1 MILVRDKCF
10 AGYSKLFQDSYE
22 SFAQLKQSA
31 AGAFFPRRRTFRR
44 LKCPLRICMTI
55 DDKSMKTEA
64 STFEA
69 KQIVRLRRGDVVRRL
84 VQRDKTPL
92 AVLLMA
98 AVVGTLAGLVG
109 VAFEKSVSWVQN
121 MRIGS
126 LVQVADHGF
135 LIWPLA
141 FILSALLAMVGY
153 FLVRRFAPEAGGSGI
168 PEIEGALEE
177 LRPVRWW
184 RVLPVK
190 FIGGMGTLGAGMVLG
205 REGPTVQLGGNVGRM
220 VLDIFRMRSPEAR
233 HTLLATGAAAG
244 LSAAFNAPL
253 AGILFIIEEMR
264 PQFRYNLISIK
275 AVFTGVIMSS
285 IVFRIFNGESAI
297 IEVGKLSDA
306 PVNTLWL
313 YLILGMIF
321 GCVGPL
327 FNSLVLRTQDMF
339 QRIHG
344 GNTKKWVLIGGLI
357 GGMCGVLGLI
367 QPAAA
372 GGGFNL
378 IPIAAA
384 GNFSVGLLLF
394 IFIAR
399 VITTL
404 LCFSS
409 GAPGGI
415 FAPMLALGTLLGTAF
430 GMAVTPMLPAYHL
443 DAGTFAIAGMGAL
456 LAASIRA
463 PLTGIVLVL
472 EMTDNYQLI
481 LPMII
486 TCLGATLLA
495 QFLGGK
501 PLYSTILE
509 RTLAK
514 QAAEQAAK
522 AQQVAGENT

>member
-1 MILVRDKCF
+1 MARMTFFLFVLLIIDNGMKAENPSSSAHQFVRV
-10 AGYSKLFQDSYE
+10 
-22 SFAQLKQSA
+22 
-31 AGAFFPRRRTFRR
+31 RRS
-44 LKCPLRICMTI
+44 
-55 DDKSMKTEA
+55 DA
-64 STFEA
+64 
-69 KQIVRLRRGDVVRRL
+69 VRRL
-84 VQRDKTPL
+84 IQRDKTPL

-98 AVVGTLAGLVG
+98 AVVGTLAGLIG
-109 VAFEKSVSWVQN
+109 VAFEKSVNWVQN
-121 MRIGS
+121 LRLGA
-126 LVQVADHGF
+126 LVEVADHWF
-135 LIWPLA
+135 LVWPLA

-205 REGPTVQLGGNVGRM
+205 REGPMVQLGGNLGRM
-220 VLDIFRMRSPEAR
+220 VVDVFRMRSPEAR

-275 AVFTGVIMSS
+275 AVFTGVIMAT
-285 IVFRIFNGESAI
+285 IVFRIFNGDKAV
-297 IEVGKLSDA
+297 IEVGKLSNA

-327 FNSLVLRTQDMF
+327 FNTLVLRTQDMF
-339 QRIHG
+339 QRLHG
-344 GNTKKWVLIGGLI
+344 GNIKKWVLIGGLI
-357 GGMCGVLGLI
+357 GGSCGVLGLI
-367 QPAAA
+367 QPAAS

-430 GMAVTPMLPAYHL
+430 GMAATPLFPAYHL

-456 LAASIRA
+456 LAASVRA

-501 PLYSTILE
+501 PLYSTILQ

-514 QAAEQAAK
+514 QKAEQEAK
-522 AQQVAGENT
+522 AQPVGGENT

>member
-1 MILVRDKCF
+1 
-10 AGYSKLFQDSYE
+10 
-22 SFAQLKQSA
+22 
-31 AGAFFPRRRTFRR
+31 
-44 LKCPLRICMTI
+44 
-55 DDKSMKTEA
+55 MKTDT
-64 STFEA
+64 STFLA
-69 KQIVRLRRGDVVRRL
+69 QQIVRLRRRDQIRRL
-84 VQRDKTPL
+84 MQRDKTPL
-92 AVLLMA
+92 AILFMA
-98 AVVGTLAGLVG
+98 AVVGTLTGLVG
-109 VAFEKSVSWVQN
+109 VAFEKTVSWVQN
-121 MRIGS
+121 MRIGA
-126 LVQVADHGF
+126 LVQVADHAF
-135 LIWPLA
+135 LLWPLA

-153 FLVRRFAPEAGGSGI
+153 FLVRKFAPEAGGSGI

-205 REGPTVQLGGNVGRM
+205 REGPTVQIGGNLGRM
-220 VLDIFRMRSPEAR
+220 VLDVFRMRSAEAR

-285 IVFRIFNGESAI
+285 IVFRIFNGEAPI

-313 YLILGMIF
+313 YLILGIIF
-321 GCVGPL
+321 GCVGPV

-339 QRIHG
+339 QRFHG
-344 GNTKKWVLIGGLI
+344 GEIKKWVLMGGAIGGL
-357 GGMCGVLGLI
+357 CGILGLI
-367 QPAAA
+367 EPAAA

-394 IFIAR
+394 IFITR
-399 VITTL
+399 VVTTL

-409 GAPGGI
+409 RAGGI

-430 GMAVTPMLPAYHL
+430 GMAAAVLFPQYHL
-443 DAGTFAIAGMGAL
+443 EAGTFAIAGMGAL
-456 LAASIRA
+456 MAASVRA

-501 PLYSTILE
+501 PLYSTILA

-514 QAAEQAAK
+514 QDAEQAAK
-522 AQQVAGENT
+522 NQNAPAGENT

>member
-1 MILVRDKCF
+1 M
-10 AGYSKLFQDSYE
+10 G
-22 SFAQLKQSA
+22 AQ
-31 AGAFFPRRRTFRR
+31 
-44 LKCPLRICMTI
+44 RIFLT
-55 DDKSMKTEA
+55 TEP
-64 STFEA
+64 
-69 KQIVRLRRGDVVRRL
+69 VRLARMPFFLFVLLIIDNGMKAENPSSSAHQFVRVRRSDAVRRL
-84 VQRDKTPL
+84 IQRDKTPL

-109 VAFEKSVSWVQN
+109 VAFEKSVNWVQN
-121 MRIGS
+121 VRIGA
-126 LVQVADHGF
+126 LVEVADHWF
-135 LIWPLA
+135 LVWPLA

-177 LRPVRWW
+177 FRPVRWW

-205 REGPTVQLGGNVGRM
+205 REGPMVQLGGNLGRM
-220 VLDIFRMRSPEAR
+220 VVDVFRMRSPEAR

-275 AVFTGVIMSS
+275 AVFTGVIMAT
-285 IVFRIFNGESAI
+285 IVFRIFNGDKAV
-297 IEVGKLSDA
+297 IEVGKLSNA

-327 FNSLVLRTQDMF
+327 FNTLVLRTQDMF

-344 GNTKKWVLIGGLI
+344 GNIKKWVLIGGLI
-357 GGMCGVLGLI
+357 GGSCGVLGLI
-367 QPAAA
+367 QPAAS

-430 GMAVTPMLPAYHL
+430 GMAATPLFPAYHL

-456 LAASIRA
+456 LAASVRA

-501 PLYSTILE
+501 PLYSTILQ

-514 QAAEQAAK
+514 QKAEQEAR
-522 AQQVAGENT
+522 AQPVGGENT

>member
-1 MILVRDKCF
+1 M
-10 AGYSKLFQDSYE
+10 GS
-22 SFAQLKQSA
+22 
-31 AGAFFPRRRTFRR
+31 RRIFLT
-44 LKCPLRICMTI
+44 
-55 DDKSMKTEA
+55 TEP
-64 STFEA
+64 
-69 KQIVRLRRGDVVRRL
+69 VRLARMTFFLFVLLIIDNGMKAENPSSSAHQFVRVRRSDAVRRL
-84 VQRDKTPL
+84 IQRDKTPL

-98 AVVGTLAGLVG
+98 AVVGTLAGLIG
-109 VAFEKSVSWVQN
+109 VAFEKSVNWVQN
-121 MRIGS
+121 LRIGA
-126 LVQVADHGF
+126 LVEVADHWF
-135 LIWPLA
+135 LVWPLA

-205 REGPTVQLGGNVGRM
+205 REGPMVQLGGNLGRM
-220 VLDIFRMRSPEAR
+220 VVDVFRMRSPEAR

-275 AVFTGVIMSS
+275 AVFSGVIMAT
-285 IVFRIFNGESAI
+285 IVFRIFNGDKAV
-297 IEVGKLSDA
+297 IEVGKLSNA

-327 FNSLVLRTQDMF
+327 FNTLVLRTQDMF
-339 QRIHG
+339 QRLHG
-344 GNTKKWVLIGGLI
+344 GNIKKWVLIGGLI
-357 GGMCGVLGLI
+357 GGSCGVLGLI
-367 QPAAA
+367 QPAAS

-430 GMAVTPMLPAYHL
+430 GMAATPLFPAYHL

-456 LAASIRA
+456 LAASVRA

-501 PLYSTILE
+501 PLYSTILQ

-514 QAAEQAAK
+514 QKAEQEAK
-522 AQQVAGENT
+522 AQPVGGENT

>member
-1 MILVRDKCF
+1 MARMTFFLFVLLIIDNGMKAENPSSSAHQFVRV
-10 AGYSKLFQDSYE
+10 
-22 SFAQLKQSA
+22 
-31 AGAFFPRRRTFRR
+31 RRS
-44 LKCPLRICMTI
+44 
-55 DDKSMKTEA
+55 DA
-64 STFEA
+64 
-69 KQIVRLRRGDVVRRL
+69 VRRL
-84 VQRDKTPL
+84 IQRDKTPL

-98 AVVGTLAGLVG
+98 AVVGMLAGLIG
-109 VAFEKSVSWVQN
+109 VAFEKSVNWVQN
-121 MRIGS
+121 LRIGA
-126 LVQVADHGF
+126 LVEVADHWF
-135 LIWPLA
+135 LVWPLA

-205 REGPTVQLGGNVGRM
+205 REGPMVQLGGNLGRM
-220 VLDIFRMRSPEAR
+220 VVDVFRMRSPEAR

-275 AVFTGVIMSS
+275 AVFTGVIMAT
-285 IVFRIFNGESAI
+285 IVFRIFNGDKAV
-297 IEVGKLSDA
+297 IEVGKLSNA

-327 FNSLVLRTQDMF
+327 FNTLVLRTQDMF
-339 QRIHG
+339 QRLHG
-344 GNTKKWVLIGGLI
+344 GNIKKWVLIGGLI
-357 GGMCGVLGLI
+357 GGSCGVLGLI
-367 QPAAA
+367 QPAAS

-430 GMAVTPMLPAYHL
+430 GMAATPLFPAYHL

-456 LAASIRA
+456 LAASVRA

-501 PLYSTILE
+501 PLYSTILQ

-514 QAAEQAAK
+514 QKAEQEAK
-522 AQQVAGENT
+522 AQPVGGENT

>member
-1 MILVRDKCF
+1 MNS
-10 AGYSKLFQDSYE
+10 GSPS
-22 SFAQLKQSA
+22 
-31 AGAFFPRRRTFRR
+31 
-44 LKCPLRICMTI
+44 
-55 DDKSMKTEA
+55 
-64 STFEA
+64 FEA
-69 KQIVRLRRGDVVRRL
+69 RQVIRLRRGDVIRRIIR
-84 VQRDKTPL
+84 RDKTPI
-92 AVLLMA
+92 AILLMA
-98 AVVGTLAGLVG
+98 ALVGSVAGLVG
-109 VAFEKSVSWVQN
+109 VAFEKAVNQVQYLR
-121 MRIGS
+121 MDALAG
-126 LVQVADHGF
+126 VASHGW
-135 LIWPLA
+135 LLWPLA
-141 FILSALLAMVGY
+141 FLLSAVLAALGY

-184 RVLPVK
+184 RVIPVK

-205 REGPTVQLGGNVGRM
+205 REGPTVQLGGNIGRM
-220 VLDIFRMRSPEAR
+220 MLDIFRMRGAEAR

-285 IVFRIFNGESAI
+285 VVFRIFNGEGAV
-297 IEVGKLSDA
+297 IEVGKLANA
-306 PVNTLWL
+306 PLETLWL
-313 YLILGMIF
+313 YLLLGMIF
-321 GCVGPL
+321 GIVGPL
-327 FNSLVLRTQDMF
+327 FNFLVLRTQDMF
-339 QRIHG
+339 ARLHG
-344 GNTKKWVLIGGLI
+344 GSLKKWVLIGALL
-357 GGMCGVLGLI
+357 GGMCGILALI
-367 QPAAA
+367 EPAAA
-372 GGGFNL
+372 GGGFDL

-384 GNFSVGLLLF
+384 GNYTVGLLLF

-399 VITTL
+399 VVTTL

-430 GMAVTPMLPAYHL
+430 GMACAVWFPAYHL
-443 DAGTFAIAGMGAL
+443 QAGTFAIAGMGAL
-456 LAASIRA
+456 FAASVRA

-501 PLYSTILE
+501 PLYASILA
-509 RTLAK
+509 RTLA
-514 QAAEQAAK
+514 QQE
-522 AQQVAGENT
+522 AQGRPAGEGQNT

>member
-1 MILVRDKCF
+1 M
-10 AGYSKLFQDSYE
+10 G
-22 SFAQLKQSA
+22 AQ
-31 AGAFFPRRRTFRR
+31 
-44 LKCPLRICMTI
+44 RIFLT
-55 DDKSMKTEA
+55 TEP
-64 STFEA
+64 
-69 KQIVRLRRGDVVRRL
+69 VRLARMPFFLFVLLIIDNGMKAENPSSSAHQFVRVRRSDAVRRL
-84 VQRDKTPL
+84 IQRDKTPL

-109 VAFEKSVSWVQN
+109 VAFEKSVNWVQN
-121 MRIGS
+121 VRIGA
-126 LVQVADHGF
+126 LVEVADHWF
-135 LIWPLA
+135 LVWPLA

-205 REGPTVQLGGNVGRM
+205 REGPMVQLGGNLGRM
-220 VLDIFRMRSPEAR
+220 VVDVFRMRSPEAR

-275 AVFTGVIMSS
+275 AVFTGVIMAT
-285 IVFRIFNGESAI
+285 IVFRIFNGDKAV
-297 IEVGKLSDA
+297 IEVGKLSNA

-327 FNSLVLRTQDMF
+327 FNTLVLRTQDMF
-339 QRIHG
+339 QRLHG
-344 GNTKKWVLIGGLI
+344 GNIKKWVLIGGLI
-357 GGMCGVLGLI
+357 GGSCGVLGLI
-367 QPAAA
+367 QPAAS

-404 LCFSS
+404 FCFSS

-430 GMAVTPMLPAYHL
+430 GMAATPLFPAYHL

-456 LAASIRA
+456 LAASVRA

-501 PLYSTILE
+501 PLYSTILQ

-514 QAAEQAAK
+514 QKAEQEAK
-522 AQQVAGENT
+522 AQPVGGENT

>member
-1 MILVRDKCF
+1 MTTNN
-10 AGYSKLFQDSYE
+10 S
-22 SFAQLKQSA
+22 SFEEQQLA
-31 AGAFFPRRRTFRR
+31 RVRRRISIRR
-44 LKCPLRICMTI
+44 LLN
-55 DDKSMKTEA
+55 
-64 STFEA
+64 
-69 KQIVRLRRGDVVRRL
+69 
-84 VQRDKTPL
+84 RDKTPL
-92 AVLLMA
+92 MILIMA

-109 VAFEKSVSWVQN
+109 IAFEKAVNVVLNW
-121 MRIGS
+121 RIGTLAATADRS
-126 LVQVADHGF
+126 WLV
-135 LIWPLA
+135 WPLA
-141 FILSALLAMVGY
+141 FGLSALLAMVGY
-153 FLVRRFAPEAGGSGI
+153 FLVRKFAPEAGGSGI

-184 RVLPVK
+184 RVIPVK
-190 FIGGMGTLGAGMVLG
+190 FLGGMGTLGAGMVLG
-205 REGPTVQLGGNVGRM
+205 REGPMVQLGGNIGRM
-220 VLDIFRMRSPEAR
+220 VADIFRMRSGEAQ

-285 IVFRIFNGESAI
+285 IVFRIFNGEGAV
-297 IEVGKLSDA
+297 IEVGKFTNA

-321 GCVGPL
+321 GVVGPL
-327 FNSLVLRTQDMF
+327 FNTLILRTQDLF

-344 GNTKKWVLIGGLI
+344 GNMTKWVLVGGLL
-357 GGMCGVLGLI
+357 GGMCGVLGVI
-367 QPAAA
+367 EPETS
-372 GGGFNL
+372 GGGFSL

-384 GNFSVGLLLF
+384 GNFSIGMLLF
-394 IFIAR
+394 LFFTR

-430 GMAVTPMLPAYHL
+430 GMAAAVGFPAYHL
-443 DAGTFAIAGMGAL
+443 EAGTFAIAGMGAL
-456 LAASIRA
+456 LAASLRA
-463 PLTGIVLVL
+463 PLTGILLVL

-501 PLYSTILE
+501 PLYSTILA

-514 QAAEQAAK
+514 QEAELAVKQ
-522 AQQVAGENT
+522 NT

>member
-1 MILVRDKCF
+1 
-10 AGYSKLFQDSYE
+10 
-22 SFAQLKQSA
+22 
-31 AGAFFPRRRTFRR
+31 
-44 LKCPLRICMTI
+44 
-55 DDKSMKTEA
+55 MKPETP
-64 STFEA
+64 SFEA
-69 KQIVRLRRGDVVRRL
+69 QQIIRLRRGDMVRRL
-84 VQRDKTPL
+84 VRRDKTPL
-92 AVLLMA
+92 AVLIMA
-98 AVVGTLAGLVG
+98 AVVGTLAGLAGVG
-109 VAFEKSVSWVQN
+109 FEKAVNWVLHYRVSMLLN
-121 MRIGS
+121 FADS
-126 LVQVADHGF
+126 HFLV
-135 LIWPLA
+135 WPLA
-141 FILSALLAMVGY
+141 FIASALLAMVGY
-153 FLVRRFAPEAGGSGI
+153 WLVRRFAQEAGGSGI

-184 RVLPVK
+184 RVIPVK
-190 FIGGMGTLGAGMVLG
+190 FIGGLGTLGAGMVLG
-205 REGPTVQLGGNVGRM
+205 REGPTVQLGGNIGRM
-220 VLDIFRMRSPEAR
+220 VLDIFRIRGAESR

-264 PQFRYNLISIK
+264 PQFRYSLISIK
-275 AVFTGVIMSS
+275 AVFIGVIMST
-285 IVFRIFNGESAI
+285 IVFRYFNGEVSV
-297 IEVGKLSDA
+297 IEVGKLSVA

-321 GCVGPL
+321 GIVGPI
-327 FNSLVLRTQDMF
+327 FNSLIFRTQDMF
-339 QRIHG
+339 QRLHG
-344 GNTKKWVLIGGLI
+344 GETKKWVLIGGIL
-357 GGMCGVLGLI
+357 GGVCGVLGFI
-367 QPAAA
+367 EPEAA

-384 GNFSVGLLLF
+384 GNYAVGTLLF

-399 VITTL
+399 IITTL

-415 FAPMLALGTLLGTAF
+415 FAPMLALGTLFGTAY
-430 GMAVTPMLPAYHL
+430 GMACTAWFPGYHL
-443 DAGTFAIAGMGAL
+443 EAGTFAIAGMGAL
-456 LAASIRA
+456 FAASVRA

-501 PLYSTILE
+501 PLYSSILA

-514 QAAEQAAK
+514 QDAQTKSAQPQAASL
-522 AQQVAGENT
+522 ENT

>member
-1 MILVRDKCF
+1 MKAETSSF
-10 AGYSKLFQDSYE
+10 E
-22 SFAQLKQSA
+22 SQQL
-31 AGAFFPRRRTFRR
+31 
-44 LKCPLRICMTI
+44 L
-55 DDKSMKTEA
+55 
-64 STFEA
+64 
-69 KQIVRLRRGDVVRRL
+69 RLRRRHVMRRL
-84 VQRDKTPL
+84 LNRDKTPL
-92 AVLLMA
+92 AILLMA
-98 AVVGTLAGLVG
+98 AVVGTITGLAG
-109 VAFEKSVSWVQN
+109 VAFEKAVTWVQN
-121 MRIGS
+121 GRIET
-126 LVQVADHGF
+126 LTQVADHGF
-135 LIWPLA
+135 LLWPLA

-205 REGPTVQLGGNVGRM
+205 REGPTVQIGGNIGRM
-220 VLDIFRMRSPEAR
+220 VLDLFRMRSPEAR

-285 IVFRIFNGESAI
+285 IVFRIFNGEVAI
-297 IEVGKLSDA
+297 IDVGHLSNA

-327 FNSLVLRTQDMF
+327 FNALVLRTQDMF
-339 QRIHG
+339 QQLHG
-344 GNTKKWVLIGGLI
+344 GEIKKWVLIGGVI
-357 GGMCGVLGLI
+357 GGSCGVLGLI

-372 GGGFNL
+372 GGGFYL

-384 GNFSVGLLLF
+384 GNYTIGVLLF
-394 IFIAR
+394 IFVAR
-399 VITTL
+399 VVTTL

-415 FAPMLALGTLLGTAF
+415 FAPMLALGTLFGTAF
-430 GMAVTPMLPAYHL
+430 GMAAAVSFPAYQL

-456 LAASIRA
+456 LAASLRA

-501 PLYSTILE
+501 PLYSSILA

-514 QAAEQAAK
+514 QQAEQERNT
-522 AQQVAGENT
+522 QQVSGENT

>member
-1 MILVRDKCF
+1 M
-10 AGYSKLFQDSYE
+10 G
-22 SFAQLKQSA
+22 AQ
-31 AGAFFPRRRTFRR
+31 
-44 LKCPLRICMTI
+44 RIFLP
-55 DDKSMKTEA
+55 TEP
-64 STFEA
+64 
-69 KQIVRLRRGDVVRRL
+69 VRLARMPFFLFVLLIIDNGMKAENPSSSAHQFVRVRRSDAVRRL
-84 VQRDKTPL
+84 IQRDKTPL

-109 VAFEKSVSWVQN
+109 VAFEKSVNWVQN
-121 MRIGS
+121 VRIGA
-126 LVQVADHGF
+126 LVEVAAHWF
-135 LIWPLA
+135 LVWPLA

-190 FIGGMGTLGAGMVLG
+190 FICGMGTLGAGMVLG
-205 REGPTVQLGGNVGRM
+205 REGPMVQLGGNLGRM
-220 VLDIFRMRSPEAR
+220 VVDVFRMRSPEAR

-275 AVFTGVIMSS
+275 AVFTGVIMAT
-285 IVFRIFNGESAI
+285 IVFRIFNGDKAV
-297 IEVGKLSDA
+297 IEVGKLSNA

-327 FNSLVLRTQDMF
+327 FNTLVLRTQDMF

-344 GNTKKWVLIGGLI
+344 GNIKKWVLIGGLI
-357 GGMCGVLGLI
+357 GGSCGVLGLI
-367 QPAAA
+367 QPAAS

-430 GMAVTPMLPAYHL
+430 GMAATPLFPAYHL

-456 LAASIRA
+456 LAASVRA

-501 PLYSTILE
+501 PLYSTILQ

-514 QAAEQAAK
+514 QKAEQEAR
-522 AQQVAGENT
+522 AQPVGGENT

>member
-1 MILVRDKCF
+1 MR
-10 AGYSKLFQDSYE
+10 
-22 SFAQLKQSA
+22 AQ
-31 AGAFFPRRRTFRR
+31 
-44 LKCPLRICMTI
+44 RIFLT
-55 DDKSMKTEA
+55 TEP
-64 STFEA
+64 
-69 KQIVRLRRGDVVRRL
+69 VRLARMPFFLFVLLIIDNGMKAENPSSSAHQFVRVRRSDAVRRL
-84 VQRDKTPL
+84 IQRDKTPL

-109 VAFEKSVSWVQN
+109 VAFEKSVNWVQN
-121 MRIGS
+121 VRIGA
-126 LVQVADHGF
+126 LVEVADHWF
-135 LIWPLA
+135 LVWPLA

-205 REGPTVQLGGNVGRM
+205 REGPMVQLGGNLGRM
-220 VLDIFRMRSPEAR
+220 VVDVFRMRSPEAR

-275 AVFTGVIMSS
+275 AVFTGVIMAT
-285 IVFRIFNGESAI
+285 IVFRIFNGDKAV
-297 IEVGKLSDA
+297 IEVGKLSNA

-327 FNSLVLRTQDMF
+327 FNTLVLRTQDMF

-344 GNTKKWVLIGGLI
+344 GNIKKWVLIGGLI
-357 GGMCGVLGLI
+357 GGSCGVLGLI
-367 QPAAA
+367 QPAAS

-430 GMAVTPMLPAYHL
+430 GMAAMPLFPAYHL

-456 LAASIRA
+456 LAASVRA

-501 PLYSTILE
+501 PLYSTILQ

-514 QAAEQAAK
+514 QKAEQEAR
-522 AQQVAGENT
+522 AQPVGGENT

>member
-1 MILVRDKCF
+1 M
-10 AGYSKLFQDSYE
+10 
-22 SFAQLKQSA
+22 
-31 AGAFFPRRRTFRR
+31 
-44 LKCPLRICMTI
+44 
-55 DDKSMKTEA
+55 
-64 STFEA
+64 
-69 KQIVRLRRGDVVRRL
+69 
-84 VQRDKTPL
+84 
-92 AVLLMA
+92 
-98 AVVGTLAGLVG
+98 
-109 VAFEKSVSWVQN
+109 QN

-153 FLVRRFAPEAGGSGI
+153 FLVRRFAPEAGIRHTGD
-168 PEIEGALEE
+168 
-177 LRPVRWW
+177 RR
-184 RVLPVK
+184 
-190 FIGGMGTLGAGMVLG
+190 GAGRAASGSLVASAAGEIYRRDGDAG
-205 REGPTVQLGGNVGRM
+205 RRHGARSRRANGTAGRQRRANGTGY
-220 VLDIFRMRSPEAR
+220 LPHAQPEAR

-327 FNSLVLRTQDMF
+327 FNSGAAHPDMF

-372 GGGFNL
+372 G
-378 IPIAAA
+378 AA
-384 GNFSVGLLLF
+384 
-394 IFIAR
+394 
-399 VITTL
+399 
-404 LCFSS
+404 
-409 GAPGGI
+409 
-415 FAPMLALGTLLGTAF
+415 
-430 GMAVTPMLPAYHL
+430 
-443 DAGTFAIAGMGAL
+443 
-456 LAASIRA
+456 
-463 PLTGIVLVL
+463 LT
-472 EMTDNYQLI
+472 
-481 LPMII
+481 
-486 TCLGATLLA
+486 
-495 QFLGGK
+495 
-501 PLYSTILE
+501 
-509 RTLAK
+509 
-514 QAAEQAAK
+514 
-522 AQQVAGENT
+522 

>member
-1 MILVRDKCF
+1 MARMTFFLFVLLIIDNGMKAENPSSSAHQFVRV
-10 AGYSKLFQDSYE
+10 
-22 SFAQLKQSA
+22 
-31 AGAFFPRRRTFRR
+31 RRS
-44 LKCPLRICMTI
+44 
-55 DDKSMKTEA
+55 DA
-64 STFEA
+64 
-69 KQIVRLRRGDVVRRL
+69 VRRL
-84 VQRDKTPL
+84 IQRDKTPL

-98 AVVGTLAGLVG
+98 AVVGTLAGLIG
-109 VAFEKSVSWVQN
+109 VAFEKSVNWVQN
-121 MRIGS
+121 LRIGA
-126 LVQVADHGF
+126 LVEVADHWF
-135 LIWPLA
+135 LVWPLA

-205 REGPTVQLGGNVGRM
+205 REGPMVQLGGNLGRM
-220 VLDIFRMRSPEAR
+220 VVDVFRMRSPEAR

-275 AVFTGVIMSS
+275 AVFTGVIMAT
-285 IVFRIFNGESAI
+285 IVFRIFNGDKAV
-297 IEVGKLSDA
+297 IEVGKLSNA

-327 FNSLVLRTQDMF
+327 FNTLVLRTQDMF
-339 QRIHG
+339 QRLHG
-344 GNTKKWVLIGGLI
+344 GNIKKWVLIGGLI
-357 GGMCGVLGLI
+357 GGSCGVLGLI
-367 QPAAA
+367 QPAAS

-430 GMAVTPMLPAYHL
+430 GMAATPLFPAYHL

-456 LAASIRA
+456 LAASVRA

-501 PLYSTILE
+501 PLYSTILQ

-514 QAAEQAAK
+514 QKAEQEAR
-522 AQQVAGENT
+522 AQPVGGENT

>member
-1 MILVRDKCF
+1 MNP
-10 AGYSKLFQDSYE
+10 SHPS
-22 SFAQLKQSA
+22 
-31 AGAFFPRRRTFRR
+31 
-44 LKCPLRICMTI
+44 
-55 DDKSMKTEA
+55 
-64 STFEA
+64 FEA
-69 KQIVRLRRGDVVRRL
+69 QEVVRLRRGDMVRRL
-84 VQRDKTPL
+84 IRRDKTPVAIL
-92 AVLLMA
+92 FMA
-98 AVVGTLAGLVG
+98 AIVGTLAGLVG
-109 VAFEKSVSWVQN
+109 VAFEKSVTWVQQN
-121 MRIGS
+121 RLAM
-126 LVQVADHGF
+126 LAHVADYS
-135 LIWPLA
+135 LIVWPLA
-141 FILSALLAMVGY
+141 FISSMLLAMVGY
-153 FLVRRFAPEAGGSGI
+153 YLVRRFAPEAGGSGI

-184 RVLPVK
+184 RVIPVK

-205 REGPTVQLGGNVGRM
+205 REGPTVQLGGNIGRM
-220 VLDIFRMRSPEAR
+220 VLDIFRLRGAEAR
-233 HTLLATGAAAG
+233 HSLLATGAAAG

-275 AVFTGVIMSS
+275 AVFIGVIMSS
-285 IVFRIFNGESAI
+285 VVFRIFNGESAV
-297 IEVGKLSDA
+297 IEVGKLSNA

-313 YLILGMIF
+313 YLMLGMVF
-321 GCVGPL
+321 GVVGVL
-327 FNSLVLRTQDMF
+327 FNRLIFRTQDLF

-344 GNTKKWVLIGGLI
+344 GDIKKWVLIGGLL
-357 GGMCGVLGLI
+357 GGVCGVLGLI

-384 GNFSVGLLLF
+384 GNYTVGMLLF

-399 VITTL
+399 VLTTL

-430 GMAVTPMLPAYHL
+430 GLACTAWFPAYHL
-443 DAGTFAIAGMGAL
+443 EVGTFAIAGMGAL
-456 LAASIRA
+456 FAASVRA

-501 PLYSTILE
+501 PLYSSILE

-514 QAAEQAAK
+514 QEAEQQAKQQAEQQAK
-522 AQQVAGENT
+522 AQLTPSGENT

>member
-1 MILVRDKCF
+1 M
-10 AGYSKLFQDSYE
+10 GS
-22 SFAQLKQSA
+22 
-31 AGAFFPRRRTFRR
+31 RRIFLT
-44 LKCPLRICMTI
+44 
-55 DDKSMKTEA
+55 TEP
-64 STFEA
+64 
-69 KQIVRLRRGDVVRRL
+69 VRLARMTFFLFVLLIIDNGMKAENPSSSAHQFVRVRRSDAVRRL
-84 VQRDKTPL
+84 IQRDKTPL

-98 AVVGTLAGLVG
+98 AVVGTLAGLIG
-109 VAFEKSVSWVQN
+109 VAFEKSVNWVQN
-121 MRIGS
+121 LRIGA
-126 LVQVADHGF
+126 LVEVADHWF
-135 LIWPLA
+135 LVWPLA

-190 FIGGMGTLGAGMVLG
+190 FIGGMGSLGAGMVLG
-205 REGPTVQLGGNVGRM
+205 REGPMVQLGGNLGRM
-220 VLDIFRMRSPEAR
+220 VVDVFRMRSPEAR

-275 AVFTGVIMSS
+275 AVFTGVIMAT
-285 IVFRIFNGESAI
+285 IVFRIFNGDKAV
-297 IEVGKLSDA
+297 IEVGKLSNA

-327 FNSLVLRTQDMF
+327 FNTLVLRTQDMF
-339 QRIHG
+339 QRLHG
-344 GNTKKWVLIGGLI
+344 GNIKKWVLIGGLI
-357 GGMCGVLGLI
+357 GGSCGVLGLI
-367 QPAAA
+367 QPAAS

-430 GMAVTPMLPAYHL
+430 GMAATPLFPAYHL

-456 LAASIRA
+456 LAASVRA

-501 PLYSTILE
+501 PLYSTILQ

-514 QAAEQAAK
+514 QKAEQEAK
-522 AQQVAGENT
+522 AQPVGGENT

>member
-1 MILVRDKCF
+1 MTFFLFVLLIIDNGMKAENPSSSAHQFVRV
-10 AGYSKLFQDSYE
+10 
-22 SFAQLKQSA
+22 
-31 AGAFFPRRRTFRR
+31 RRS
-44 LKCPLRICMTI
+44 
-55 DDKSMKTEA
+55 DA
-64 STFEA
+64 
-69 KQIVRLRRGDVVRRL
+69 VRRL
-84 VQRDKTPL
+84 IQRDKTPL

-98 AVVGTLAGLVG
+98 AVVGTLAGLIG
-109 VAFEKSVSWVQN
+109 VAFEKSVNWVQN
-121 MRIGS
+121 LRLGA
-126 LVQVADHGF
+126 LVEVADHWF
-135 LIWPLA
+135 LVWPLA

-205 REGPTVQLGGNVGRM
+205 REGPMVQLGGNLGRM
-220 VLDIFRMRSPEAR
+220 VVDVFRMRSPEAR

-275 AVFTGVIMSS
+275 AVFTGVIMAT
-285 IVFRIFNGESAI
+285 IVFRIFNGDKAV
-297 IEVGKLSDA
+297 IEVGKLSNA

-327 FNSLVLRTQDMF
+327 FNTLVLRTQDMF
-339 QRIHG
+339 QRLHG
-344 GNTKKWVLIGGLI
+344 GNIKKWVLIGGLI
-357 GGMCGVLGLI
+357 GGSCGVLGLI
-367 QPAAA
+367 QPAAS

-430 GMAVTPMLPAYHL
+430 GMAATPLFPAYHL

-456 LAASIRA
+456 LAASVRA

-501 PLYSTILE
+501 PLYSTILQ

-514 QAAEQAAK
+514 QKAEQEAK
-522 AQQVAGENT
+522 AQPVGGENT